1 MNIKHLFTL
10 AALLLAQAIG
20 SIAVAGERVVLIGP
34 KSIGTGWKDKI
45 VIEPRQFADVKAGDI
60 LTVYT
65 DRASRTAQATFQNP
79 ADWQP
84 MAEQYKYFGV
94 TEAFRLTVTEAI
106 LPTLKQN
113 GVAVGGHDYRILYAS
128 LTSGSDYEETTA
140 WRGPAVRFP
149 ADWSGCAEIKGSALT
164 SLAQG
169 DALRLHLSST
179 KEGSAVKIMDLT
191 WRAIDATVDG
201 VPAHGDTFDYYITSS
216 APLIK
221 IALAGGGDNTALRI
235 GGKDCQLNAVG
246 IVKYT
251 ASAAADTTGAQR
263 APKEYDLAPGELF
276 HGEQTFPND
285 WSGNARFTAEP
296 FQHISADYVLVIS
309 YRLLPQ
315 EAGTKAQMSLRE
327 NRGNWH
333 DLSASAEPQ
342 WMDLD
347 GEDIVYT
354 FDASSLDRVKTRG
367 FVVTGRGFVLTR
379 IELLKVE

>member
-10 AALLLAQAIG
+10 AALLLVQVIG
-20 SIAVAGERVVLIGP
+20 SIAMAGERVVLIGP
-34 KSIGTGWKDKI
+34 KTIGHGWKDKI
-45 VIEPRQFADVKAGDI
+45 VIEPRQFADAKAGDI

-65 DRASRTAQATFQNP
+65 DRATRTAQATFQNP
-79 ADWQP
+79 VDWQP

-94 TEAFRLTVTEAI
+94 TDAFRLTVTDAM
-106 LPTLKQN
+106 LPTLKQC

-128 LTSGSDYEETTA
+128 LTSGTDYKETTI
-140 WRGPAVRFP
+140 WRGPAVRMG
-149 ADWSGCAEIKGSALT
+149 ADWSGCAEITGSSLA

-169 DALRLHLSST
+169 DALRLHLSRT

-191 WRAIDATVDG
+191 WNPIDATVDG
-201 VPAHGDTFDYYITSS
+201 APAGGDTFDYYITSD

-221 IALAGGGDNTALRI
+221 ISLAGGGDNTALRI
-235 GGKDCQLNAVG
+235 GGKDYQLDAVG

-251 ASAAADTTGAQR
+251 GTAATDTTGAQR
-263 APKEYDLAPGELF
+263 APKEYTLAPGELF

-296 FQHISADYVLVIS
+296 FQHSTTNDVLVIS

-327 NRGNWH
+327 NRGSWH
-333 DLSASAEPQ
+333 DLSGTAEPQ

-347 GEDIVYT
+347 GEDVVYP
-354 FDASSLDRVKTRG
+354 FDEASLDRVKTRG
-367 FVVTGRGFVLTR
+367 FVLTGRGFVLTR

>member
-1 MNIKHLFTL
+1 MNINHLFTL
-10 AALLLAQAIG
+10 AFLLLVQAIG
-20 SIAVAGERVVLIGP
+20 GIAVAGERVVLIGP
-34 KSIGTGWKDKI
+34 KTIGPGWKDKI
-45 VIEPRQFADVKAGDI
+45 VIEPRQFADAKAGDI
-60 LTVYT
+60 LTVFA
-65 DRASRTAQATFQNP
+65 DRAARTAQATFQNP
-79 ADWQP
+79 TDWQP

-94 TEAFRLTVTEAI
+94 AEAFRLTVTEAM

-128 LTSGSDYEETTA
+128 LTSGSDYKETTA
-140 WRGPAVRFP
+140 WRGPAVRFL
-149 ADWSGCAEIKGSALT
+149 ADWSGVAEIKGSALAP
-164 SLAQG
+164 LAQG
-169 DALRLHLSST
+169 DALRLHLSRT

-191 WRAIDATVDG
+191 WNAIDATVDG
-201 VPAHGDTFDYYITSS
+201 APAHGDTFDYYITSS

-251 ASAAADTTGAQR
+251 GTAAADTTGAQR
-263 APKEYDLAPGELF
+263 APKEYTLAPGELF
-276 HGEQTFPND
+276 HGEQTFPSD

-296 FQHISADYVLVIS
+296 FQHSTTDYVLVIS

-327 NRGNWH
+327 NRGKWQ
-333 DLSASAEPQ
+333 DLSGTTEPQ

-354 FDASSLDRVKTRG
+354 FDEASLDRVKTRG

-379 IELLKVE
+379 IELVKVE